1 MISLKSLVAA
11 GLTLIAPPPNADPR
25 LAPWF
30 KSLEVPGTEHHGLGC
45 CDIADCRNLPV
56 RTDSE
61 HYLVFHSDRW
71 LVVAPEAVSDRTDN
85 PTGDYI
91 SVTVASVTRCDEGR
105 GQTKSLRGVSQRGG
119 AANVGS
125 EA

>member
-1 MISLKSLVAA
+1 MISLKSLVAT

-61 HYLVFHSDRW
+61 HYLVFYSDRW

-91 SVTVASVTRCDEGR
+91 SCIQREHWTNGLQDGPVVRCLIR
-105 GQTKSLRGVSQRGG
+105 PPRM
-119 AANVGS
+119 
-125 EA
+125 